1 VIFHTKSET
10 YRPNVCIHY
19 VGNHRSFQI
28 FSLHSFSQSRRQ
40 TSDVTFSSKRAAR
53 VVYCAITQENVHCK

>member
-19 VGNHRSFQI
+19 VGNHRSFQS
-28 FSLHSFSQSRRQ
+28 SLSANHADKQVKSHFPAKEQH
-40 TSDVTFSSKRAAR
+40 A
-53 VVYCAITQENVHCK
+53 NVHLK